1 MDADDDDDA
10 RGWQSGTP
18 KQHRARIFELTSGQ
32 SLSITQDTSMSAEA
46 LWACG
51 AGAVVWEAAEATLA
65 YLESAFAPTGLQ
77 GKAVVELGAGTGVVG
92 LACAAKGARVTLT
105 DLETALPLLRANAEQ
120 NYAATRAHPNLSPSQ
135 LEPMPKTVS
144 IPLRPL
150 RLSWLQKRMRED
162 PTFVLSPR
170 SELPDEA
177 FISFDELREIERIA
191 KTKAQGSL
199 LDPLPAASVEDF
211 RELLRDP
218 NQQAIFMTQVR
229 ALDDL

>member
-1 MDADDDDDA
+1 
-10 RGWQSGTP
+10 
-18 KQHRARIFELTSGQ
+18 
-32 SLSITQDTSMSAEA
+32 
-46 LWACG
+46 
-51 AGAVVWEAAEATLA
+51 
-65 YLESAFAPTGLQ
+65 
-77 GKAVVELGAGTGVVG
+77 
-92 LACAAKGARVTLT
+92 
-105 DLETALPLLRANAEQ
+105 
-120 NYAATRAHPNLSPSQ
+120 
-135 LEPMPKTVS
+135 
-144 IPLRPL
+144 
-150 RLSWLQKRMRED
+150 MRED

-177 FISFDELREIERIA
+177 FISFDELREIEQIA

>member
-1 MDADDDDDA
+1 M
-10 RGWQSGTP
+10 
-18 KQHRARIFELTSGQ
+18 
-32 SLSITQDTSMSAEA
+32 
-46 LWACG
+46 
-51 AGAVVWEAAEATLA
+51 
-65 YLESAFAPTGLQ
+65 
-77 GKAVVELGAGTGVVG
+77 
-92 LACAAKGARVTLT
+92 
-105 DLETALPLLRANAEQ
+105 
-120 NYAATRAHPNLSPSQ
+120 
-135 LEPMPKTVS
+135 
-144 IPLRPL
+144 
-150 RLSWLQKRMRED
+150 
-162 PTFVLSPR
+162 LSPR